1 MTENMIMDNC
11 EIVRYSMPSL
21 DKECSQ
27 KSREEVMR
35 EIEELQRQAYEEGF
49 AAGEK
54 AGFQEGKHKAAVLIE
69 RLEKIID
76 EISVFKKNLVSDLE
90 CQVVDLAIAMARK
103 VISEEIRTR
112 PEVIITVVK
121 EALKRLQRTGPITI
135 KVNPAMYDLFLEKKS
150 ELMDLHEDI
159 VFDVNSNVSIT
170 GPMVISNTEEVV
182 TDINEMV
189 DNIVDVIKKSGAY
202 SSDNKADKA
211 DIRSNI
217 DEHEGKE
224 EDSLEL
230 S

>member
-69 RLEKIID
+69 RLENIID
-76 EISVFKKNLVSDLE
+76 EISVFKRNLVSDLE

-103 VISEEIRTR
+103 VINEEIRKR

-121 EALKRLQRTGPITI
+121 EALKRLQRTGTI
-135 KVNPAMYDLFLEKKS
+135 SIRVNPAMYDLFLEKKS
-150 ELMDLHEDI
+150 ELTDLHEDI
-159 VFDVNSNVSIT
+159 IIDVNSNVSIT

-182 TDINEMV
+182 TDIDEMV
-189 DNIVDVIKKSGAY
+189 DNIVDVMKRSGVY
-202 SSDNKADKA
+202 SSDDREDKA
-211 DIRSNI
+211 DIITNI
-217 DEHEGKE
+217 DEHEGRE

-230 S
+230 